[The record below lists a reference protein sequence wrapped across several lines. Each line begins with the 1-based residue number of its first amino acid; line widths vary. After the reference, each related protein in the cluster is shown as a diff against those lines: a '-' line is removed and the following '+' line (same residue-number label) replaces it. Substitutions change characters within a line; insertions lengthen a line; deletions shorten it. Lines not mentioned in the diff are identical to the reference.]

1 MSKIGP
7 IFNLLFL
14 TLHDRQRDSL
24 IDLGVQMKGT
34 EELACNLTQQLRMYL
49 AALLN

>member
-1 MSKIGP
+1 MGKKGP
-7 IFNLLFL
+7 IFNLFFL

-24 IDLGVQMKGT
+24 INLGVQMKGT
-34 EELACNLTQQLRMYL
+34 DELACNLTQQLRKYL